1 MIKNTGEKTKLECN
15 KGMLMHPFSDK
26 SGLVFFNTQST
37 VVTSISVSEAVFKQ
51 WLDYPQRLSRE
62 DLSKLQTLIDQG
74 FLVESQ
80 VSE

>member
-1 MIKNTGEKTKLECN
+1 MIKNSGEKTKLECK
-15 KGMLMHPFSDK
+15 KGMLMHPFLDK

-37 VVTSISVSEAVFKQ
+37 VVTSISVNEAAFKE
-51 WLDYPQRLSRE
+51 WLECPQKLSKE

-80 VSE
+80 VPE